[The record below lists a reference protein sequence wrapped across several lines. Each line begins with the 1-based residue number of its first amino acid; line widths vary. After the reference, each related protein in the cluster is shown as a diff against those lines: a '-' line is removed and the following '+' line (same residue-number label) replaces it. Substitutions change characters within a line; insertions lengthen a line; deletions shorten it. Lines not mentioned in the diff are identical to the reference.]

1 MSNPTKAF
9 SVNMNSARA
18 ACKINTYWIAV
29 LQCQQDYVT
38 NGHLVHSINISKMVT
53 LQ

>member
-9 SVNMNSARA
+9 SVIMNSTRA

-29 LQCQQDYVT
+29 LHFQQECVT
-38 NGHLVHSINISKMVT
+38 NGHLFYSINISKMVA
-53 LQ
+53 LK